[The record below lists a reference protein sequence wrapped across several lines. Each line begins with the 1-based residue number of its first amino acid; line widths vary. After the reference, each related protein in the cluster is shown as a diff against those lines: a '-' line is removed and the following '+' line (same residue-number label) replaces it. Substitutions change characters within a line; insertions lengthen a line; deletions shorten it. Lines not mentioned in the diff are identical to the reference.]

1 MTEEGAGEGIG
12 YVLVSRIRGRW
23 FWRAKRATARDYC
36 MQYMEVS
43 ADGDD
48 EGLAA
53 STAKNGEAM
62 ATTVISCGIIEK
74 DGWEKRVFSKI

>member
-1 MTEEGAGEGIG
+1 MP
-12 YVLVSRIRGRW
+12 
-23 FWRAKRATARDYC
+23 
-36 MQYMEVS
+36 YMEVS

-53 STAKNGEAM
+53 STVKNGEAM